1 MAKNRNFD
9 SFGGCIPTFLPDK
22 CARFHVY
29 RGNVSPVRGEK
40 PIFGPVSK
48 NNTSIAVLCADL
60 LVTKKNEQKIH
71 NTCSSTVGARP
82 TIPTIL
88 GMVIQEVVPFLHP
101 LTFF

>member
-60 LVTKKNEQKIH
+60 LVTKKTNKKYITLVRLQ
-71 NTCSSTVGARP
+71 SARDP
-82 TIPTIL
+82 RSPQYL
-88 GMVIQEVVPFLHP
+88 AW
-101 LTFF
+101 